1 MYVVAIIFALIGMVA
16 AVVHI
21 FTDFFRSQNDMAW
34 LLYSLSQIL
43 MWVSLFFLLNKAD
56 SLRREG

>member
-1 MYVVAIIFALIGMVA
+1 MYVVSIIFALIGMVA